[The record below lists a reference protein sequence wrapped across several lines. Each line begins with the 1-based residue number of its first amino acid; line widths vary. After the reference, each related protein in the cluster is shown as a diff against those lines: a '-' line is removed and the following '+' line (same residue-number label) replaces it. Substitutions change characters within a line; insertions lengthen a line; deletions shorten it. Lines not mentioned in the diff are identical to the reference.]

1 MLENQEQNTAHNE
14 DSVLTKDIVLK
25 CLPKAKKSHVT
36 DEFIERLN
44 ASLTGSEVEREAIRN
59 NFIGYMS
66 VCADSNFSL
75 DQYLSAV
82 KFCSYKLM
90 GDNSVTAYAKTFPD
104 RYARILTDI
113 DKQSYINQ
121 YAAAY
126 NKGKLVN
133 AIMAQSMVPTYVL
146 NQDIHQ
152 KAINRLAHLMENA
165 KSEKVQVDAASALLV
180 QLKAPEAK
188 KIDLNVEVK
197 RTDGIAELNNTLM
210 QMAEQQ
216 KKFIEAGHPTK
227 TIAAQRIIAEE
238 VEDAEFEE
246 LPTNE

>member
-1 MLENQEQNTAHNE
+1 MAESNDIDLSDN
-14 DSVLTKDIVLK
+14 SPLTKDIVLK
-25 CLPKAKKSHVT
+25 VLPKSKKAHVT
-36 DEFIERLN
+36 DEFMDRLN
-44 ASLTGSEVEREAIRN
+44 GSLTGDEVEREAIRN
-59 NFIGYMS
+59 NFLGYVS
-66 VCADSNFSL
+66 VCAEGSYSL

-82 KFCSYKLM
+82 KYCSYKLM
-90 GDNSVTAYAKTFPD
+90 GDNNVVAYSKTFPE
-104 RYARILTDI
+104 RYARVMSDI
-113 DKQSYINQ
+113 DKQDYVVQ

-133 AIMAQSMVPTYVL
+133 AIMAQTMVPTYVL

-152 KAINRLAHLMENA
+152 KAINRLAHLMEHA
-165 KSEKVQVDAASALLV
+165 RSEKVQEAAASSLLV

-216 KKFIEAGHPTK
+216 KLMIESGMSTK
-227 TIAAQRIIAEE
+227 TVAGQRIIMEE
-238 VEDAEFEE
+238 VEDADFEE
-246 LPTNE
+246 IPNDG